1 MRLFKPKERIVA
13 TIGYQ
18 GHGKTVFL
26 ASLFWDSF
34 FVLPETLKPFYV
46 SADSPKADDV
56 FYGNANT
63 LNKLELPLPNPRT
76 MPEPAVLEFTNVPHP
91 KGRRRRKIKLTF
103 YDIAGE
109 VFTDDRMTSDYAPS
123 LRALQHIFCSVAR
136 GYFPQQGRGFQ
147 TVALAEQL
155 AGTEDLRALED
166 AAFYAVSRARRR
178 VRDFPV
184 KQAFF
189 RLPSGRFAIGRTV
202 DWGTDS
208 LGREGNYLAHHLV
221 LSRDDL
227 LAAEANPFAILDAA
241 RLAEGGMDLTP
252 RALPPLAIEVAP
264 AEADFHGFD
273 GISTELMASLA
284 AAAVDGG
291 ERTALLIGDEA
302 QTEGVLRGL
311 FAALAAEERLRL
323 TFSTHFYESSH
334 LRSLFA
340 LATVRSRAEM
350 PSQRESYLVLDL
362 DDGEF
367 ARISPASAYADWLV
381 DCLRSRRWGEI
392 GALNAVLDGLRN
404 GQGEI
409 EKDSWPVGARACAAL
424 WERAGTAVA
433 RALLGETRVALEFLR
448 QLPSPRELADALL
461 TAASPSKLCGSNTA
475 PDAAQDCLS
484 ALRSAATGKV
494 WREWV
499 KQWRDDPAL
508 ALFAPVAQP
517 WWRRWRQ

>member
-1 MRLFKPKERIVA
+1 MP
-13 TIGYQ
+13 
-18 GHGKTVFL
+18 
-26 ASLFWDSF
+26 
-34 FVLPETLKPFYV
+34 TLH
-46 SADSPKADDV
+46 AW
-56 FYGNANT
+56 
-63 LNKLELPLPNPRT
+63 
-76 MPEPAVLEFTNVPHP
+76 
-91 KGRRRRKIKLTF
+91 
-103 YDIAGE
+103 
-109 VFTDDRMTSDYAPS
+109 
-123 LRALQHIFCSVAR
+123 QHIFSSVAR

-147 TVALAEQL
+147 TVAVAEEL

-166 AAFYAVSRARRR
+166 AAFYAVGRERRAAK
-178 VRDFPV
+178 DFPV

-227 LAAEANPFAILDAA
+227 LAAGANPFAILDAA

-273 GISTELMASLA
+273 GISAELLASLA

-302 QTEGVLRGL
+302 RAEGVLRGL
-311 FAALAAEERLRL
+311 FAALATEERLRL
-323 TFSTHFYESSH
+323 TFSTHFCESHH

-350 PSQRESYLVLDL
+350 PSQRESYAVFDL

-367 ARISPASAYADWLV
+367 ARISPASAYADWLA

-392 GALNAVLDGLRN
+392 GALNAVLDELRN

-409 EKDSWPVGARACAAL
+409 GKGALPVGARACAAL
-424 WERAGTAVA
+424 WEHAGVKVVQALVGDARSTA
-433 RALLGETRVALEFLR
+433 EFLR
-448 QLPSPRELADALL
+448 QLSSPRSLADALL
-461 TAASPSKLCGSNTA
+461 MAASPSKLCGSNTT
-475 PDAAQDCLS
+475 PDAVQDCLS

-508 ALFAPVAQP
+508 ASFAPDTLP
-517 WWRRWRQ
+517 WWKRWR